1 LCQAE
6 DGKRTESEPSTISII
21 TLPER
26 VRNLKL
32 DSNTPTSLTIKWDAP
47 VVSTS
52 HKYKVSISGATPIS
66 GNDDED
72 QIEWISPPEVT
83 GSTFNL
89 PEQVNVF
96 YQT

>member
-1 LCQAE
+1 MCQAE

-21 TLPER
+21 TLPEK

-32 DSNTPTSLTIKWDAP
+32 DSSTPTSLTIKWDAP

-52 HKYKVSISGATPIS
+52 HKYKVSISGAAKST
-66 GNDDED
+66 GDDDED
-72 QIEWISPPEVT
+72 QIEWISPPEAA

-89 PEQVNVF
+89 PEQVTV
-96 YQT
+96 